1 MENPTAQFHKLKD
14 AIRHALINYENSNGK
29 KGKQV
34 KRGDALRQ
42 LALSLIDMSING
54 NDSTR
59 LAAIKELA
67 DRLDGKPIQAI
78 AGTDGQP
85 ITVVQRVIVTQA
97 FDSDNNDSIP
107 MVKTIESKKT
117 IN

>member
-1 MENPTAQFHKLKD
+1 MTSFHKLKD
-14 AIRHALINYENSNGK
+14 AIRHALINYENTNGR

-34 KRGDALRQ
+34 KRGHALRQ
-42 LALSLIDMSING
+42 LADGLIDMAING

-85 ITVVQRVIVTQA
+85 ITVVQRVIVQQA
-97 FDSDNNDSIP
+97 VGDDSIP
-107 MVKTIESKKT
+107 MDKTVESTKL